1 MEDLL
6 ARHSQMQAQAQT
18 LQESADAWHK
28 QMMWD
33 KEMERKLAGLVSPAF
48 LASLASLASLVF
60 LASLASLASL
70 AAPAAFSLFP
80 APR

>member
-48 LASLASLASLVF
+48 LASLASLVF